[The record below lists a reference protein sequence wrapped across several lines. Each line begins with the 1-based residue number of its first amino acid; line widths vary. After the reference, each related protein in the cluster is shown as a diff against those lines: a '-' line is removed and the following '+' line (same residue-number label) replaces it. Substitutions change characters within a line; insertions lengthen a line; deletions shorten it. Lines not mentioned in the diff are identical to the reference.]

1 MVEESKS
8 RKIGGYY
15 MKIIVIDD
23 EKTLRWAAEKAL
35 KAKGFDVISAEDGKK
50 GLELIEKTD
59 DVSIVISDIKMP
71 HLSGLELL
79 KIVKEKRP
87 EIFVIMISAFGDMKT
102 TIEAMKLG
110 AYDFLLKPFDIAKMI
125 AVVEKALRARE
136 NMKKIE
142 KSKGTKLEK
151 TSIIGRS
158 PVMQEIYKLI
168 GKIATSD
175 VTVLVTGESGSGKE
189 VIARAIHHNS
199 LRASKPFMAIN
210 CTALQ
215 ETLIESELF
224 GHEKGAFTGAYTQKL
239 GKFELANGGTVFLD
253 EIGDMSPEL
262 QAKLLRVMEERRFV
276 RVGGTRETSVD
287 IRIIAATNR
296 NLEKAIM
303 EGNFREDLYH
313 RIKVI
318 NIKLPPLRERM
329 EDIPSLVEHFLSMRS
344 MDNSVKYRISDEAL
358 DKLQKYEWP
367 GNVRELKNV
376 IESAL
381 AISRDSTIFPEHVLV
396 SRVNQGKLMAVKEEE
411 QDADPWKI
419 LENSLETIVHESLDD
434 EIIEAEEGEVYALV
448 MDRIEGVFIKKVY
461 DKLGKNQLKTAK
473 VLGINRNT
481 LRSKLE
487 KYNIT

>member
-461 DKLGKNQLKTAK
+461 DKLCKNQLKTAK

>member
-1 MVEESKS
+1 
-8 RKIGGYY
+8 

-35 KAKGFDVISAEDGKK
+35 KSKGFDVISAEDGKK
-50 GLELIEKTD
+50 GLELIEKTE

-79 KIVKEKRP
+79 KTVKERRP

-110 AYDFLLKPFDIAKMI
+110 AYDFLLKPFDISKMI

-136 NMKKIE
+136 NMKKLE
-142 KSKGTKLEK
+142 KVKATKLEK

-168 GKIATSD
+168 GKIAASD

-199 LRASKPFMAIN
+199 LRATKPFMAIN

-224 GHEKGAFTGAYTQKL
+224 GHEKGAFTGAYNQKL

-303 EGNFREDLYH
+303 EGKFREDLYH

-318 NIKLPPLRERM
+318 NIKLPPLRDRM
-329 EDIPSLVEHFLSMRS
+329 EDIPSLVEHFLSMKS
-344 MDNSVKYRISDEAL
+344 MEKGIKYRISDEAL
-358 DKLQKYEWP
+358 EKLQKYEWP

-381 AISRDSTIFPEHVLV
+381 AISRDSTIFPEHILI
-396 SRVNQGKLMAVKEEE
+396 SKENQGKLMSVKEGKSG
-411 QDADPWKI
+411 DPWNTLKNA
-419 LENSLETIVHESLDD
+419 LSDIVNQNLDNELQNVD
-434 EIIEAEEGEVYALV
+434 EGEFYSLV
-448 MDRIEGVFIKKVY
+448 MDDIENHFIKEVY
-461 DKLGKNQLKTAK
+461 LKLGKNQLKTAK
-473 VLGINRNT
+473 LLGINRNT

-487 KYNIT
+487 KYGIT